1 MKLSKIFRVRHY
13 RQFSPS
19 YGISIVYKAIPKVPK
34 RSIAYM
40 ELISGLAIRRIKLDQ
55 FSRKEGRETAL
66 KHFKEAPV
74 TIINYPG
81 EDLKESIFRFL
92 KNEAYNK
99 AMMMVYSKSRPKTK
113 PSKGDIPP
121 RLLMEIAE
129 ICLANKEKKQ

>member
-1 MKLSKIFRVRHY
+1 MRLSKIFRIRHY

-19 YGISIVYKAIPKVPK
+19 YGISIVYKAVPRVPK

-55 FSRKEGRETAL
+55 FSRKEGREIAL
-66 KHFKEAPV
+66 KHFKESPV
-74 TIINYPG
+74 TIVNYPG

-92 KNEAYNK
+92 KNEAYSQ
-99 AMMMVYSKSRPKTK
+99 AMMVFKKTRPKVK

-121 RLLMEIAE
+121 RLLMEIAD
-129 ICLANKEKKQ
+129 ICLANKEKK